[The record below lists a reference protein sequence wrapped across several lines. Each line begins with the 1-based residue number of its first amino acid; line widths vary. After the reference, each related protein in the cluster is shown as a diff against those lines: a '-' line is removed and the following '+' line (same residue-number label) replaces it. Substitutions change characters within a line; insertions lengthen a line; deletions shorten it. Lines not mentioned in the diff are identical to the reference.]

1 MKNNNFNFILLISLA
16 KWSLAS
22 LVLVLALS
30 GCGLVSCMGGQ
41 GSNCDFGAKVTPN
54 IYSMSIP
61 ILPSIE
67 SAANQ
72 QFITKTVYVD
82 SRSSNWTDTGII
94 LTGNEKVTIQVVP
107 TSVSPATQNNPYP
120 SIANGTINTCYLAD
134 NWDFSEGGAPVY
146 SQKSPLAQ
154 PNVYYY
160 PGPVQIL
167 ALLDPSASSITALN
181 SDLSMPNVFC
191 NDGWFTFCPS
201 EFNTNCTLTCSA
213 QNGQGL
219 ETNFITDTGS
229 TSRASCPYN
238 YLGSSAGSINCAN
251 YSQANVL
258 SLSWLFNDNA
268 VILKTPDAKSL
279 CAQINIPYQQFPA
292 TSFPFTKFFV
302 DTCAPGG
309 STCAVLYDDPNTQ
322 HKRYNLYH
330 VTTGCYGVNGR
341 MDTQPPGGNANVGQL
356 QYFIS
361 PSTPPGPSGNSN
373 FPSQIGTFIDPTKTD
388 DAGIVST
395 TFNAS
400 AGNLYLQVYDCIS
413 SSNIPDPADC
423 AINNNPVNHKP
434 SCYADN
440 IGQYEVQITTPKPKS
455 QTFLD
460 IVTTDVINAITKQ
473 NAAVSG
479 QMFGD
484 IVAPGSFFRNIVNAA
499 LVLYVIVYG
508 ISFVSGIVMVTQK
521 DAIIRVLKIG
531 AVLALIGNES
541 ASLFSSLYYAFQN
554 GLPYLV
560 SIAGGG
566 DGQPSDLFAFADVTM
581 TYLTSTGVWVRILV
595 FMLMFPIGWFLWTI
609 LCYAVISYAIVII
622 EAFIAYLVAI
632 TGIALFI
639 ALAPLFIILILFNLT
654 RPIFNHWIKL
664 LAGFVIQ
671 PVLLFSC
678 IGVVNTLVLTALNNI
693 LQEASYRCLVPI
705 YFNIN
710 IVDIDIV
717 CFAAFIPNPLDIF
730 ELLTLSLILLILVD
744 VLKKMPQFVQDAGMF
759 LSGYGAS
766 VITQTAANI
775 RTGVLKSATEFVG
788 MDKTSVGRRE
798 MTKQRAL
805 RAANVANRPGGG
817 GGGGGGGP

>member
-54 IYSMSIP
+54 IYDMNIP
-61 ILPSIE
+61 ALPSIE

-82 SRSSNWTDTGII
+82 SRKSNWTDTGII

-134 NWDFSEGGAPVY
+134 NWDFSEGGTAWFY
-146 SQKSPLAQ
+146 SQSSTLVQ

-167 ALLDPSASSITALN
+167 ALLNPSVSSYSPYITAYN
-181 SDLSMPNVFC
+181 SDFTRSNVYC
-191 NDGWFTFCPS
+191 NDGQFAFCPS
-201 EFNTNCTLTCSA
+201 EFNSNCTLTCSA

-229 TSRASCPYN
+229 TLSAGCPYN
-238 YLGSSAGSINCAN
+238 YLGSSEAGINCAN

-258 SLSWLFNDNA
+258 SLSWLFNVNA

-279 CAQINIPYQQFPA
+279 CAQIDIPYQWFPA
-292 TSFPFTKFFV
+292 LPMNFGNSI

-309 STCAVLYDDPNTQ
+309 YPCAILYPAPT
-322 HKRYNLYH
+322 YNLYH

-361 PSTPPGPSGNSN
+361 PSTPPDPSGNSN

-388 DAGIVST
+388 DEGIVST
-395 TFNAS
+395 TFNAP

-499 LVLYVIVYG
+499 LVLYVIIYG

-541 ASLFSSLYYAFQN
+541 ASLFSPLSSAFQN

-581 TYLTSTGVWVRILV
+581 TYLTSAGVWVRILV

-805 RAANVANRPGGG
+805 RAANVANRPGGR
-817 GGGGGGGP
+817 GGGGP